1 MPRKASQYLPI
12 IEKIFFN
19 HYSEGATSVT
29 FNREEINLV
38 ADALGVE
45 RIKNLGDIIYYF
57 RYRHLLPKSITD
69 LAPGKHWVIVDESE
83 SVYRFEIRD
92 DIHII
97 PSPLMAVTKIPDST
111 PGVIRSYALDDEQS
125 LLAMLRY
132 NRLLDIFVGTA
143 CYSLQSH
150 LKTKIDGSQTETDE
164 IYIGIGRS
172 GAHFVLPV
180 QAKGHKDKLGI
191 VQIERDFRLCEVKF
205 PNLIARPIGA
215 QFMKENVIAL
225 FDFVADVNL
234 GVRVAN
240 EQHYRLVAP
249 SELTPEE
256 LEEYRSRTL
265 EPPRVSWRPI
275 PLRGLVHVKKQQVLA
290 GGA

>member
-1 MPRKASQYLPI
+1 VAPKRESQYLPI
-12 IEKIFFN
+12 IEQIFFN
-19 HYSEGATSVT
+19 HHVDGATTVT
-29 FNREEINLV
+29 FDREEINHV
-38 ADALGVE
+38 ADALGLE

-57 RYRHLLPKSITD
+57 RYRHALPKSIRD
-69 LAPGKHWVIVDESE
+69 LAPNKHWVIVDESE

-92 DIHII
+92 AVHIL
-97 PSPLMAVTKIPDST
+97 PSALMAVTKIPDST

-164 IYIGIGRS
+164 IYVGIGRN
-172 GAHFVLPV
+172 GAHYVLPV

-191 VQIERDFRLCEVKF
+191 VQIERDFRLCQVKF
-205 PNLIARPIGA
+205 PDLIARPIGA
-215 QFMKENVIAL
+215 QFMKEDDIAL
-225 FDFVADVNL
+225 FDFVNDADD

-240 EQHYRLVAP
+240 EQHYRLVPP
-249 SELTPEE
+249 SELTSEE
-256 LEEYRSRTL
+256 LEEYRSRSL
-265 EPPRVSWRPI
+265 
-275 PLRGLVHVKKQQVLA
+275 
-290 GGA
+290 